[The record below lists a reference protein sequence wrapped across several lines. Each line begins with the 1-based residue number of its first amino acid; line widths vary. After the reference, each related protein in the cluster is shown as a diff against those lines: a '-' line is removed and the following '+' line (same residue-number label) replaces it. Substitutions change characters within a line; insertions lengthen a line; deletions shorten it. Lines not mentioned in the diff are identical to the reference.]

1 MMGEELLFCGL
12 YQVYGPGANLH
23 RTPFGGRNCEYW
35 SEDPILTYLGT
46 TAYVQG
52 IMEKGVNCQIKH
64 LAGNDQE
71 YNRQGISLF
80 FTEQAWREGAL
91 RAFEGALTEGGGLGC
106 MNGLNRIGL
115 KWTNASEALCKNV
128 LRKEWGF
135 CGTIDTDGIASSY
148 QKHFMT
154 TLTAGTGSY
163 DLDSTGASTKA
174 VVTYLK
180 ETQDGYVLESLRAA
194 AKNKLYPLVN
204 SAVMNGLTEQ
214 STVLRA
220 VSFWKHIITAVL
232 VILLLADGILLTVC
246 FLLSRKQRKVF
257 SKV

>member
-1 MMGEELLFCGL
+1 
-12 YQVYGPGANLH
+12 
-23 RTPFGGRNCEYW
+23 
-35 SEDPILTYLGT
+35 
-46 TAYVQG
+46 
-52 IMEKGVNCQIKH
+52 
-64 LAGNDQE
+64 
-71 YNRQGISLF
+71 
-80 FTEQAWREGAL
+80 
-91 RAFEGALTEGGGLGC
+91 
-106 MNGLNRIGL
+106 
-115 KWTNASEALCKNV
+115 
-128 LRKEWGF
+128 
-135 CGTIDTDGIASSY
+135 
-148 QKHFMT
+148 MT